1 MSFDLLSGTSFAI
14 EKLGLECDPWSRPMG
29 SNGLVVVPD
38 KFDPT
43 ITIKLAPKAE
53 LALQWI
59 LVFFDDV
66 KWIRP
71 HLNPRNIESF
81 LLYYH
86 SWFFRGSPDYRQF
99 VFNTPPP
106 KFSSIHDMSRS
117 ELEEIEPWRDPWDPD
132 NKTKVQVQVVVQD
145 SQEEKTKNLPPNP
158 LRQTTVKDD
167 LKVWPNFERS
177 KEDIIDLS
185 KEVTPENTGMDDEI
199 EEEDVLPPAP
209 ATTES
214 ILFHFLLNS
223 VK

>member
-43 ITIKLAPKAE
+43 ITTKLAPKAE

-86 SWFFRGSPDYRQF
+86 SSFFRGSADYRQF
-99 VFNTPPP
+99 VFNTPAP
-106 KFSSIHDMSRS
+106 KFSSIHDMSLS
-117 ELEEIEPWRDPWDPD
+117 ELEEIEPWQDPWDPD
-132 NKTKVQVQVVVQD
+132 IKTKVQVQVVVQD
-145 SQEEKTKNLPPNP
+145 SEEDKTKIPPNP
-158 LRQTTVKDD
+158 LRQTTVRDVIKA
-167 LKVWPNFERS
+167 WPNFERS
-177 KEDIIDLS
+177 EEDVIDIT
-185 KEVTPENTGMDDEI
+185 KEVTPENSGMDDET
-199 EEEDVLPPAP
+199 EEEDAPPPAP
-209 ATTES
+209 ATAKS
-214 ILFHFLLNS
+214 ILFRFHSSS